1 MAYIGKSTPISVEDT
16 VSKSAGG
23 TFGGDVG
30 VTGTLTATS
39 FSGSGLGLTDIIFD
53 TTPQLGGNL
62 DANTKNITNIGNVGI
77 GTTGTDGK
85 LNVVSTAH
93 NNGAIFD
100 STGTTQLWLRDTDA
114 TSNQRNWG
122 FQISGGDFNI
132 IRANDDRASGFVTPI
147 YMQQAP
153 SNSLAINSSGH
164 VGFGHGSPS
173 APIDVVTNSNVYA
186 AEFRQS
192 NTSNGDGVIIE
203 VGSTASVDYALTVRS
218 DAGNTSVLAAKAD
231 AKVGIGTF
239 SPDKT
244 LTVRGTSGDVVQ
256 AKIVYAGSDG
266 NRSGLILQNTHT
278 GGREYGLYVGNNSTG
293 AGLGNSFGVMDNTA
307 SAYRLIIDSSG
318 NVGIGTTSIPS
329 ADSAYLTVGTQDYA
343 ISHNGFSK
351 NSYFDGSSY
360 TAVTN
365 SAGKLIQMGDDI
377 VFYHAPTVAAGAAQT
392 LDEVMS
398 IKSATSEPILNVTGA
413 GYGYTH
419 GAMALKSDTGY
430 DARVRGQGIFLFNE
444 ENDTTWY
451 AGTPYLNT
459 TAGNR
464 PFDFNFQ
471 SGTTSLSPITAT
483 GTGTYTATRIHA
495 SGVIS
500 TPAGIELGSGVDAT
514 AANTL
519 DDYEEGTFTATA
531 GNSVTLY
538 ANYDLLHYTKVGRLV
553 TITGQVRVENSNGS
567 AGFRIS
573 NFPFTHVGN
582 TEGEGHTF
590 GAVRLYNW
598 TIPSGGY
605 YIGCFMA
612 PGSTTC
618 YVEYVQNNSY
628 TAELPSDAGAYI
640 MFGYTYTAA

>member
-23 TFGGDVG
+23 TFSGDVD

-39 FSGSGLGLTDIIFD
+39 FSGNGSALTGLPASGLSDIIFD

-77 GTTGTDGK
+77 GTASPGYPLQVNGSVDI
-85 LNVVSTAH
+85 LNVK
-93 NNGAIFD
+93 G
-100 STGTTQLWLRDTDA
+100 STGNAFVRFTDSDA
-114 TSNQRNWG
+114 TADFSIG
-122 FQISGGDFNI
+122 ADDGSGAGAGAFI
-132 IRANDDRASGFVTPI
+132 LYDR
-147 YMQQAP
+147 
-153 SNSLAINSSGH
+153 
-164 VGFGHGSPS
+164 
-173 APIDVVTNSNVYA
+173 
-186 AEFRQS
+186 S
-192 NTSNGDGVIIE
+192 NT
-203 VGSTASVDYALTVRS
+203 
-218 DAGNTSVLAAKAD
+218 
-231 AKVGIGTF
+231 
-239 SPDKT
+239 
-244 LTVRGTSGDVVQ
+244 
-256 AKIVYAGSDG
+256 
-266 NRSGLILQNTHT
+266 
-278 GGREYGLYVGNNSTG
+278 
-293 AGLGNSFGVMDNTA
+293 
-307 SAYRLIIDSSG
+307 AYRLVVDSSG

-459 TAGNR
+459 TAGSR

-471 SGTTSLSPITAT
+471 SGTTSLSAITAT
-483 GTGTYTATRIHA
+483 GTGTYTAFRVHA

-500 TPAGIELGSGVDAT
+500 TPGGIELGSGVDAT

-531 GNSVTLY
+531 GNGVTLY

-553 TITGQVRVENSNGS
+553 TITGQVRVENDNAS

-573 NFPFTHVGN
+573 NFPFAHVGN

-598 TIPSGGY
+598 DIPNGGY
-605 YIGCFMA
+605 YVGCFMA
-612 PGSTTC
+612 PSSTTC
-618 YVEYVQNNSY
+618 YVEYVQDNSN
-628 TAELPSDAGAYI
+628 TVEIPSDSGAYI